1 MTNVFAGMKVENKYR
16 MYKGTETPLDSDKL
30 DFQAGEW
37 KRIIILHKSYGFVR
51 KSFPE
56 MQMERQTKA
65 YLYAG
70 LTILFWSTVAT
81 AFKIGLRYLDYLEL
95 LFFSA
100 FFSLVILV
108 MITAFQGKL
117 GQVRTFDAKQ
127 FLQSALLG
135 ALNPFLY
142 YIFIFKAYSLL
153 PAQVAQPL
161 NMIWPIVLVFLSV
174 PLLRQKVGLRSY
186 AALLI
191 SFAGVY
197 LISSQGKP
205 LSFQVDRPAGILL
218 ALGSSLIWSSFWI
231 YNVKDKREEVVKLLL
246 NFFFALLYITAAI
259 LMRGPFHRPPVQ
271 GVLSCMYIGTFE
283 MGLGF
288 YFWLRALQLARSADS
303 ISNLVYLA
311 PFGSLILIHFI
322 VGETIYWTTL
332 LGLILIIVGIIYQKI
347 R

>member
-1 MTNVFAGMKVENKYR
+1 MMNG
-16 MYKGTETPLDSDKL
+16 KGLLHCTTVMDKH
-30 DFQAGEW
+30 GNHS
-37 KRIIILHKSYGFVR
+37 LHK
-51 KSFPE
+51 
-56 MQMERQTKA
+56 QMEKQTKA
-65 YLYAG
+65 YIYAG
-70 LTILFWSTVAT
+70 VTILFWSTVAT
-81 AFKIGLRYLDYLEL
+81 AFKIGLRYLDYLHL

-100 FFSLVILV
+100 FFSLLILV
-108 MITAFQGKL
+108 MITAFQRKL
-117 GQVRTFDAKQ
+117 GQIRTFGARQ
-127 FLQSALLG
+127 ILQSALLG

-174 PLLRQKVGLRSY
+174 LLLKHKVSLRSY
-186 AALLI
+186 LALFI

-205 LSFQVDRPAGILL
+205 LSFHVDSPAGIIL

-231 YNVKDKREEVVKLLL
+231 YNIKDKRDEVVKLLL
-246 NFFFALLYITAAI
+246 NFFFALLYITIAI
-259 LMRGPFHRPPVQ
+259 LMIEGFHRPPLE
-271 GVLSCMYIGTFE
+271 GILSCMYIGTFE

-322 VGETIYWTTL
+322 IGETIYWTTL
-332 LGLILIIVGIIYQKI
+332 LGLFLIVGGIIYQKI